1 MTRGVYRGQDVA
13 VKKLLLQAVPEEII
27 TEFERE
33 VSLMKSLHHPNIVQF
48 VGASNVQNNLSIVI
62 EFAPLGSLASVMKKQ
77 RLAHNLKLVMLIETA
92 KALQFLHSNGIV
104 HRDIKPQ
111 NILVFSLEPK
121 AAVHVKL
128 TDFGTARFIPDNAT
142 NVTRNIGTCGYMA
155 PESLG
160 KKPKIAK
167 SADVYSFAILM
178 WEVLFER
185 VPFESMNWQ
194 SDIEAHVL
202 SGERLPFPT
211 SPHVQPEIIQL
222 IEECWHQDPSKRPT
236 ITSVAQRIAAIL

>member
-1 MTRGVYRGQDVA
+1 M
-13 VKKLLLQAVPEEII
+13 PEEII

-33 VSLMKSLHHPNIVQF
+33 VSLMKSLHHPNIIQF
-48 VGASNVQNNLSIVI
+48 VGASNVQNELAIVI

-77 RLAHNLKLVMLIETA
+77 RLPHALKLAMLIETA

-111 NILVFSLEPK
+111 NILVFSLEVKSP
-121 AAVHVKL
+121 VHVKL
-128 TDFGTARFIPDNAT
+128 TDFGTARFVPENAT

-202 SGERLPFPT
+202 AGDRLPMPA
-211 SPHVQPEIIQL
+211 SSHVQPELVQL
-222 IEECWHQDPSKRPT
+222 IEECWQQDPANRPS
-236 ITSVAQRIAAIL
+236 ITSVAQRLAAILQT